1 MSDLDTMVAIA
12 REASAEVARHY
23 RRHEESGIEVTMKG
37 PGDPV
42 TVADEVAN
50 EMISEALK
58 EAFPDCGVVAEES
71 APNDVT
77 SLRAALK
84 PSRVFFVDPVDGTKE
99 FLDKNGQFCV
109 MIGLVVDGRLRA
121 GVVAAPARDCI
132 YGGQVG
138 KGAWMQR
145 NGEREPLHVST
156 RRTFSEA
163 TLLVSR
169 SHLPPIVEPL
179 RKRLG
184 IGQLKPHGSAGL
196 KTVGVANGE
205 ADLYVHDGPGMKL
218 WDVCA
223 PDAIVT
229 AAGGRLSDLSGQPF
243 DYVQRDAKLPGLKLK
258 NGLCASNGILHAG
271 VLSAVEWAR
280 RQT

>member
-1 MSDLDTMVAIA
+1 MSELEAMVEIA

-23 RRHEESGIEVTMKG
+23 QRHRESGIEVTMKG

-50 EMISEALK
+50 RMICEALRR
-58 EAFPDCGVVAEES
+58 AFPDCGVVAEES
-71 APNDVT
+71 APGDVS

-99 FLDKNGQFCV
+99 FLDENGQFCV
-109 MIGLVVDGRLRA
+109 MIGLVIDGRLRA

-138 KGAWMQR
+138 KGAWIERDGQR
-145 NGEREPLHVST
+145 DPVHVST
-156 RRTFSEA
+156 RRTFGEA

-184 IGQLKPHGSAGL
+184 IGHLKPHGSAGL
-196 KTVGVANGE
+196 KSVGVANGE

-229 AAGGRLSDLSGQPF
+229 AAGGRLSDLAGQPF
-243 DYVQRDAKLPGLKLK
+243 DYVQHEAKLPGLELR

-271 VLSAVEWAR
+271 VLSAVDWAR
-280 RQT
+280 RRG